1 MLDKGWKLSAINGQD
16 NHRMNFGDTENLT
29 CVIANNLNTNA
40 LVDAFRKHRTYSTE
54 SRSLIMHFT
63 INNTFMG
70 DTLSKD
76 INSLQF
82 SIYAEDQNYLIK
94 EIHIISYN
102 GSVIKKITDLNL
114 HRIRYIYKHNPKS
127 NETWF
132 IIKILLDKNKLA
144 ISSPIFR
151 Q

>member
-1 MLDKGWKLSAINGQD
+1 
-16 NHRMNFGDTENLT
+16 
-29 CVIANNLNTNA
+29 
-40 LVDAFRKHRTYSTE
+40 
-54 SRSLIMHFT
+54 
-63 INNTFMG
+63 MG